1 MAQLVFDMPFRAA
14 IGREDFWV
22 SPSNERAV
30 AWVDRWPEWPT
41 PVLILYGPAAAGKS
55 HLLQVWKARSN
66 GWTVDDV
73 DRLIGD
79 RDKEE
84 ELFHRY
90 NRLKEDGQTA
100 LMTAQTP
107 PSQWNFV
114 IPDLRSR
121 LVAQSAVEID
131 LPDDGLL
138 RALIVKHLS
147 DRQLSTSPEVVNYI
161 LMRVERSF
169 SAVQDVIGK
178 ADKLALSRKKP
189 ITVPLL
195 REALGD

>member
-1 MAQLVFDMPFRAA
+1 MSQLVFDMPIRPA

-41 PVLILYGPAAAGKS
+41 PVLVLYGPAAAGKS

-73 DRLIGD
+73 DTMIGD
-79 RDKEE
+79 REKEE
-84 ELFHRY
+84 ALFHRY
-90 NRLKEDGQTA
+90 NRLKEDGQTG

-107 PSQWNFV
+107 PSQWNFI

-131 LPDDGLL
+131 LPDDELMS
-138 RALIVKHLS
+138 ALIIKHLS
-147 DRQLSTSPEVVNYI
+147 DRQLSPTPEVVNYI
-161 LMRVERSF
+161 LARVERSF
-169 SAVQDVIGK
+169 AAVQDVISK
-178 ADKLALSRKKP
+178 ADKLALARKKA